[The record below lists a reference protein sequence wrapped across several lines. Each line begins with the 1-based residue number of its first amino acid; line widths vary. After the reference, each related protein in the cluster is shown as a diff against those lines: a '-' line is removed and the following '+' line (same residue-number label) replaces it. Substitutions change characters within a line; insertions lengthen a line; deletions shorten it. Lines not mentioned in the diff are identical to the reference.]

1 MPIANHLTGNA
12 ALAMFNLAGRTAL
25 VTGARRGIG
34 RAIAVALAAQG
45 AAIAIHHAGAD
56 AEEHEDAASVLAEIT
71 ATGGKGVI
79 FAANLANAG
88 AGLALAARIGAE
100 LALVDILVL
109 NASIE
114 LVEDYTEVT
123 TEHFDRQ
130 VAVNLRAPLELLQ
143 ALLPGMK
150 SRGWGRVVGIG
161 SIQQMRP
168 ARDMMVYAGSKAMQ
182 LNWIANL
189 ARQVAGSGVT
199 ANNLA
204 PGAIWTA
211 RNDAR
216 MSDPEHRAQMEA
228 RIPVG
233 RLGRADDLVGAA
245 LLFCSDAGQY
255 INGANLFVDGGLSVT

>member
-1 MPIANHLTGNA
+1 MSIPPHLTA
-12 ALAMFNLAGRTAL
+12 PALFELHGRTAL
-25 VTGARRGIG
+25 ITGARRGIG
-34 RAIAVALAAQG
+34 RAIALAFAAQG
-45 AAIAIHHAGAD
+45 AAVAIHHGGAD
-56 AEEHEDAASVLAEIT
+56 AEEYSDAAAVLAEIV
-71 ATGGKGVI
+71 AMGGAAKT
-79 FAANLANAG
+79 FAADLAPAG
-88 AGLALAARIGAE
+88 AGAALAARVSAE
-100 LALVDILVL
+100 LAPPDILIL

-114 LVEDYTEVT
+114 LVEEYTAIT

-130 VAVNLRAPLELLQ
+130 MAINMRAPLELLQ
-143 ALLPGMK
+143 ALVPAMK
-150 SRGWGRVVGIG
+150 ARGWGRVVGIG

-168 ARDMMVYAGSKAMQ
+168 APDMMVYAGTKAAQ

-189 ARQVAGSGVT
+189 ARQVSGSGVT
-199 ANNLA
+199 ANTLA

-216 MSDPEHRAQMEA
+216 MSDPAHRAIMEA

>member
-1 MPIANHLTGNA
+1 MPVNTNPAM
-12 ALAMFNLAGRTAL
+12 AMFNLTGRIAL

-34 RAIAVALAAQG
+34 RAIAVALAGQG
-45 AAIAIHHAGAD
+45 AAVAIHHAGAD
-56 AEEHEDAASVLAEIT
+56 AQEHDDAAVVLAEIT
-71 ATGGKGVI
+71 AAGGTAKV
-79 FAANLANAG
+79 FVADLTPAG
-88 AGLALAARIGAE
+88 AGTALAARVSAE
-100 LALVDILVL
+100 LGPVDILIL

-114 LVEDYTEVT
+114 LVEEYTDIT

-130 VAVNLRAPLELLQ
+130 MAINMRAPLELLQ
-143 ALLPGMK
+143 ALVPPMK
-150 SRGWGRVVGIG
+150 TRGWGRIVGIG

-168 ARDMMVYAGSKAMQ
+168 ARDMLVYAGTKAAQ

-189 ARQVAGSGVT
+189 ARQVSGSGVT

-216 MSDPEHRAQMEA
+216 MSDPEHRAAMEA

>member
-1 MPIANHLTGNA
+1 MVTTPPSAGNA

-25 VTGARRGIG
+25 ITGARRGIG

-56 AEEHEDAASVLAEIT
+56 AEEHDDAASVLAEIT
-71 ATGGKGVI
+71 AAGGKAAN
-79 FAANLANAG
+79 FAANLASAG
-88 AGLALAARIGAE
+88 AGTALAARIGAE
-100 LALVDILVL
+100 LAPVDILVL

-114 LVEDYTEVT
+114 LVEDYTEIT
-123 TEHFDRQ
+123 SEHFDRQ
-130 VAVNLRAPLELLQ
+130 VAINLRAPLELLQ
-143 ALLPGMK
+143 ALVPGMK
-150 SRGWGRVVGIG
+150 ARGWGRVLGIG
-161 SIQQMRP
+161 SVQQYRP

-182 LNWIANL
+182 LSWMTNL
-189 ARQVAGSGVT
+189 ARQVAGSCVT
-199 ANNLA
+199 ANTLA

-216 MSDPEHRAQMEA
+216 MSDPEHRAHMEA

-233 RLGRADDLVGAA
+233 RLGRPDDLVGAA

-255 INGANLFVDGGLSVT
+255 INGASLLVDGGLAVV

>member
-1 MPIANHLTGNA
+1 MPPITNPAM
-12 ALAMFNLAGRTAL
+12 AMFDLAGRTAL

-34 RAIAVALAAQG
+34 RAIAVAVAGQG
-45 AAIAIHHAGAD
+45 ANVAIHHAGAD
-56 AEEHEDAASVLAEIT
+56 AQEHDDAAAVLAEIR
-71 ATGGKGVI
+71 AAGGRARV
-79 FAANLANAG
+79 FVADLAPAG
-88 AGLALAARIGAE
+88 AGATLAARVSAE
-100 LALVDILVL
+100 LAPIDILVL

-114 LVEDYTEVT
+114 LVEDYTDIT

-130 VAVNLRAPLELLQ
+130 MAINMRAPLELLQ
-143 ALLPGMK
+143 AIVPAMK
-150 SRGWGRVVGIG
+150 ARGWGRVVGIG
-161 SIQQMRP
+161 SVQQMRP
-168 ARDMMVYAGSKAMQ
+168 ARDMLVYAGTKAAQ

-216 MSDPEHRAQMEA
+216 MSDPDHRAVMEA

-233 RLGRADDLVGAA
+233 RLGRPDDLVGAA

-255 INGANLFVDGGLSVT
+255 INGANLFVDGGLAVT